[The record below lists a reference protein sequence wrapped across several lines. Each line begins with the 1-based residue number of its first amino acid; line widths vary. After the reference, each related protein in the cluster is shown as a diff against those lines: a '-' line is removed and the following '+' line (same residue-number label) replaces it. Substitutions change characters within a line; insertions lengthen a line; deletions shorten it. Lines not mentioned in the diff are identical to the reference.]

1 MRAGVSAA
9 IEHGVMRHGMVAHSP
24 GRKPGCGPKI
34 SCRTLTIPL
43 EVSTVLGSVGSGM
56 LGKELGSGCQCNA
69 SRVVTD
75 HFETEE
81 REATSCIPFIDVM

>member
-1 MRAGVSAA
+1 
-9 IEHGVMRHGMVAHSP
+9 
-24 GRKPGCGPKI
+24 
-34 SCRTLTIPL
+34 L